1 MPPFPGA
8 PASPGAGPGPRGRRR
23 PPVRPWYRTRAYRL
37 TRTLVVAAALTTG
50 CVWWAGDPE
59 PPTVSAARAPGADAK
74 SVLAESGAGS
84 GPSASGAGEGRASSA
99 ARPGAGNAAPPS
111 RPGAGS
117 VPPASGADPGKASGV
132 RDAAPGKASGAR
144 DAAPYP
150 SPSRATRLVIPYLD
164 VDAPV
169 MPLSLDRARRLT
181 VPPGDDPNLVGWY
194 TGGPAPGGSGTAV
207 AVGHLDTDTAG
218 AVFAGLEELTPGH
231 LVEVRRAD
239 GRTAVYTVDTV
250 TTYDKKSFP
259 DREVYGDRGRA
270 ELRLITCAG
279 RYDRRTGYS
288 GNTVVFAHLT
298 GVRGR

>member
-1 MPPFPGA
+1 MPQLPG
-8 PASPGAGPGPRGRRR
+8 ASPGAGPGPRGRRR

-59 PPTVSAARAPGADAK
+59 PLTVSAAHAPGADAK
-74 SVLAESGAGS
+74 SVLAESGAGAGS
-84 GPSASGAGEGRASSA
+84 GSSASGSGRGSASPASRPGGRNASSPA
-99 ARPGAGNAAPPS
+99 

-117 VPPASGADPGKASGV
+117 VPPAARSTPP
-132 RDAAPGKASGAR
+132 APGAKSAPAT
-144 DAAPYP
+144 PYP

-169 MPLSLDRARRLT
+169 MPLPLDRDRRLT

-207 AVGHLDTDTAG
+207 AVGHLDTHTAG
-218 AVFAGLEELTPGH
+218 AVFAGLKELTPGH

-239 GRTAVYTVDTV
+239 RRTAVYTVDRV
-250 TTYDKKSFP
+250 AAYDKKGFP

-288 GNTVVFAHLT
+288 GNTVVFAHLI
-298 GVRGR
+298 GVRGG

>member
-1 MPPFPGA
+1 M
-8 PASPGAGPGPRGRRR
+8 
-23 PPVRPWYRTRAYRL
+23 
-37 TRTLVVAAALTTG
+37 VAAALTTG

-74 SVLAESGAGS
+74 SVLAEPGAGS
-84 GPSASGAGEGRASSA
+84 GPSASGAGGGNASSA
-99 ARPGAGNAAPPS
+99 ARPGGGNAAPPSRPGAGNAAPPS

-117 VPPASGADPGKASGV
+117 VPPVSGADPGKASGV
-132 RDAAPGKASGAR
+132 RDAT
-144 DAAPYP
+144 PYP

>member
-1 MPPFPGA
+1 
-8 PASPGAGPGPRGRRR
+8 
-23 PPVRPWYRTRAYRL
+23 
-37 TRTLVVAAALTTG
+37 
-50 CVWWAGDPE
+50 
-59 PPTVSAARAPGADAK
+59 
-74 SVLAESGAGS
+74 
-84 GPSASGAGEGRASSA
+84 
-99 ARPGAGNAAPPS
+99 
-111 RPGAGS
+111 
-117 VPPASGADPGKASGV
+117 
-132 RDAAPGKASGAR
+132 
-144 DAAPYP
+144 
-150 SPSRATRLVIPYLD
+150 
-164 VDAPV
+164 

-218 AVFAGLEELTPGH
+218 AVFAGLKELTPGH

-259 DREVYGDRGRA
+259 DQEVYGDRGRA